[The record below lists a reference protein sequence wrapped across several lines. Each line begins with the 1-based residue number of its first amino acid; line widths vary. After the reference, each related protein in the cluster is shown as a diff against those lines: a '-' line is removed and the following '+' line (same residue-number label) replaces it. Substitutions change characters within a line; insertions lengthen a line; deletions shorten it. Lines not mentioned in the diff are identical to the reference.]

1 MAALHEGD
9 LRHRGGGCPPRPAVR
24 HRQQARPRPPT
35 DPDQADR
42 PSPARQGGR
51 GGSEEHLRRAAAV
64 LDSYRGQL
72 EALSRQSEVVRVSL
86 DEYRRARE
94 TVVRYRE
101 AGAGKEVLLP
111 VGGGSFV
118 RATSTDPE
126 KVLTSIGSAL
136 VIEDSAENTAKRLE
150 ARNESLEKAAS

>member
-1 MAALHEGD
+1 
-9 LRHRGGGCPPRPAVR
+9 V
-24 HRQQARPRPPT
+24 
-35 DPDQADR
+35 
-42 PSPARQGGR
+42 
-51 GGSEEHLRRAAAV
+51 SEEQLRRAAAV

-111 VGGGSFV
+111 VGADSFV

-126 KVLTSIGSAL
+126 KVLTSIGSDL

-150 ARNESLEKAAS
+150 ARIESLEKAASAVSTRMGEVQSRADAQSAAVEELYAKTQGEPR